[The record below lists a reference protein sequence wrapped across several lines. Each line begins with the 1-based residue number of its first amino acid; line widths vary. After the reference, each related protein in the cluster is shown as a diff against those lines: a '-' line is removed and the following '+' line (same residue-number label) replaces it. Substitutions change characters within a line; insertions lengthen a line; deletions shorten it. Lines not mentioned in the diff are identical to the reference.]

1 MLFKTLPQWAN
12 ILIYIGFGLLA
23 LYIVSFIITLFFVAI
38 FSRKIKNNSTTI
50 NLLLAQRYEVMMDF
64 IKLAEKKKVKIP
76 AEEKVAISY
85 LERVTDFQ
93 TLSKEDRDQRVL
105 SFVHSSHNIIS
116 LCEHSPKL
124 LKDERYSDKLVEFND
139 IEETYRQKSAQY
151 NADVIGYNYWVN
163 VPFIRVIFRLFG
175 KKNKSLIV

>member
-1 MLFKTLPQWAN
+1 MLFNTLPKWAN
-12 ILIYIGFGLLA
+12 ILIYIGFGLIGLF
-23 LYIVSFIITLFFVAI
+23 IVAFITTIFFVAI
-38 FSRKIKNNSTTI
+38 FTRKIKNNSTTI
-50 NLLLAQRYEVMMDF
+50 NLLLAQRYEVMMSF

-85 LERVTDFQ
+85 LERVADFQ
-93 TLSKEDRDQRVL
+93 TLSKPDRDQRVL

-124 LKDERYSDKLVEFND
+124 VNDERYSDILVEFND

-151 NADVIGYNYWVN
+151 NADIIGYNYWVN
-163 VPFIRVIFRLFG
+163 VPIIKVFLRLFG
-175 KKNKSLIV
+175 KKNKDLIV